1 MNEQKIQNQ
10 YQQPIL
16 SDIWGQLPK
25 HEPILIKNTLR
36 RFQKMLITGPSKSCK
51 TTMAIQLAIAII
63 EGTMW
68 LENDC
73 YKGKVLYVNLDSSVA
88 TLFTRFHEIYE
99 ALETKAN
106 SLENINIL
114 NLKGNMITND
124 YVKFVEYL
132 VTAAENQNY
141 NLIIIDSIDY
151 LLEGDDSNHLLVM
164 NRLLDGLMFKT
175 GTCLALVTTND
186 ESSLLST
193 NSDTVVEVI
202 PTGTSA
208 IGDYR
213 LSIKANLFK
222 PENQK
227 VLKFDYPAVRV
238 IGTYDAENIQHA
250 NNLKREKSNNEFI
263 QAFEKLSPNGEPI
276 PVMDVANYLKIR
288 RESLYRKVKKIPGFQ
303 TDIGMI
309 VRLNNE

>member
-1 MNEQKIQNQ
+1 MDKQENQ
-10 YQQPIL
+10 SQYRTL
-16 SDIWGQLPK
+16 SSVWQQLPK
-25 HEPILIKNTLR
+25 REPTLIKNTLT

-51 TTMAIQLAIAII
+51 TTLAIQLAIAII
-63 EGTMW
+63 EGGIW

-73 YKGKVLYVNLDSSVA
+73 YQGRVLYVNLDSSVA
-88 TLFTRFHEIYE
+88 TLFTRFYEIYE
-99 ALETKAN
+99 SSGIKATA
-106 SLENINIL
+106 LENIHML
-114 NLKGNMITND
+114 DFKGAPITND
-124 YVKFVEYL
+124 YVKFIEYL
-132 VTAAENQNY
+132 VTASENQNY

-151 LLEGDDSNHLLVM
+151 LLDGDNYKDIM
-164 NRLLDGLMFKT
+164 AINRLLDNLMFKT
-175 GTCLALVTTND
+175 GACLALIKTD
-186 ESSLLST
+186 DDKSLLE
-193 NSDTVVEVI
+193 NYSDANVEII
-202 PTGTSA
+202 PTEKSS

-213 LSIKANLFK
+213 LSIKANSFK

-303 TDIGMI
+303 IDVGVI
-309 VRLNNE
+309 VRLNDE